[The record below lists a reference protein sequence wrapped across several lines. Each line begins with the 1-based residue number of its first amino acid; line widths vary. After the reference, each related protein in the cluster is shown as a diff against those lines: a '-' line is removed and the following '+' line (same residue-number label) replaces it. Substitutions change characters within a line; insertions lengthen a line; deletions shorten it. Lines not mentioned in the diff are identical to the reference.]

1 MSDDRSWDAIVV
13 GAGAGGAAVA
23 YGLCKRGRSVLLID
37 AGPRFDPSIDYPLTE
52 ADWDAR
58 EFPQK
63 AGSTGKVTFA
73 PGQNSGANLC
83 SHRVAVG

>member
-1 MSDDRSWDAIVV
+1 
-13 GAGAGGAAVA
+13 
-23 YGLCKRGRSVLLID
+23 VLLID

-83 SHRVAVG
+83 SHREAVD